1 MWTLINSP
9 ETYPF
14 SVALV
19 LMLLIG
25 LLELVSLFTSGFTQS
40 LDGLLPESLLESS
53 PPEVRLPL
61 DEMGAGL
68 RLLDWLY
75 VGKVPLMMLLVIA
88 LAVFGATGW
97 VLQNVYHSISGSL
110 MNVYVAVI
118 LTAMLSLP
126 ILRVFAAFWYRIM
139 PRDET
144 SVVGE
149 DALIGRVG
157 VVVLGVASA
166 TQSAQVRVKDAMG
179 QQHYIMAL
187 ADGGS
192 DLKQGDAVLIVSRQG
207 HLYHM
212 IENVNG
218 HLVD

>member
-68 RLLDWLY
+68 RLLEWLY
-75 VGKVPLMMLLVIA
+75 VGRVPLMMLLVIA
-88 LAVFGATGW
+88 LAVFGAMGW

-126 ILRVFAAFWYRIM
+126 ILRVFAAFWYRVM

-157 VVVLGVASA
+157 VVVLGIASA
-166 TQSAQVRVKDAMG
+166 NQSAQVRVKDQFG
-179 QQHYIMAL
+179 QQHYIMAV

-192 DLKQGDAVLIVSRQG
+192 DLPQGTVVLLVSRQG
-207 HLYHM
+207 HLYHI
-212 IENVNG
+212 IENVNAN
-218 HLVD
+218 LVD

>member
-88 LAVFGATGW
+88 LAVYGAMGW
-97 VLQNVYHSISGSL
+97 VLQNVFHSISGSL
-110 MNVYVAVI
+110 MNVYLAMVLV
-118 LTAMLSLP
+118 AMLSLP
-126 ILRVFAAFWYRIM
+126 MIRLFAAAWYKIM
-139 PRDET
+139 PKDET
-144 SVVGE
+144 TAIGA

-157 VVVLGVASA
+157 VVVLGIASA
-166 TQSAQVRVKDAMG
+166 NQSAQVRVKDQFG
-179 QQHYIMAL
+179 QQHYIMAV

-192 DLKQGDAVLIVSRQG
+192 DLPQGTLVLLVSRQG
-207 HLYHM
+207 HLYHI